1 MCKCQD
7 GRVGWASG
15 GVEMER
21 QNEKRQRGK
30 ERDWKKDRQT
40 PRQTDTQ
47 TDRHPHRQTPTQTDR
62 LIETER
68 ELRLE
73 LKNFNPLERT
83 VH

>member
-1 MCKCQD
+1 MLSQLKSVSWEQKMCKCQD
-7 GRVGWASG
+7 GRVGWGSG

-47 TDRHPHRQTPTQTDR
+47 TDRHPHRQTD
-62 LIETER
+62 
-68 ELRLE
+68 
-73 LKNFNPLERT
+73 
-83 VH
+83 